1 MTLLAQLVVAFWILL
16 INVFTFYTIRIWEAG
31 RIRKDLI
38 KMYRFFGAYFYSNFI
53 SIYKYNSFQEKPVG
67 NVNVVLFQP
76 ELDP

>member
-1 MTLLAQLVVAFWILL
+1 MFL
-16 INVFTFYTIRIWEAG
+16 FYTIRIWEAG

-38 KMYRFFGAYFYSNFI
+38 KNVAIIFALILFNFI

-67 NVNVVLFQP
+67 NVNVVLLQP